1 MGTQAKQIEMD
12 KTAELY
18 KQLHEDRRKL
28 IEQWEESVNNMKSR
42 DNQLERLSEEYA
54 DNQQRKKLKEE
65 KMKDKKSAYDKAD
78 DESKK
83 LEEQITTLGRQLER
97 MRLDHVNVKAEHV
110 SFKDEVEILKNQLG
124 STESERTTTRKIMNM
139 KARTL
144 DAQKQKHETLQRNF
158 QAQQRSLD
166 DARQCTKE
174 KDAMSAEAERM
185 RNEMVH
191 TLKSLEKDVKLAKDN
206 LYKESQELAR
216 LRAGEADTLGEIS
229 GATSAIKNLQFQ
241 IGRLDTER
249 QRQQELLYA
258 VDFQSQ
264 LMQRKVARVSG
275 ERTVEEKEEF
285 NKKLE
290 QLGKQLEEQQTLHS
304 VLLAQNKRQDTEVKN
319 AQRILAGIHKEND
332 SMKGS
337 MEELELT
344 NTIMN
349 RTVGT
354 AIKEKEESLMQH
366 DVLRLEVKRLRQQL
380 NSKSESV
387 FSLENRKQ
395 QLRCADEERHKAA
408 IELAE
413 RKRKIY
419 NLKMKYENVLHKVK
433 REGDEETRSQA
444 YFVLKA
450 AQNKEELQRKGDEM
464 DNKIRKA
471 EREIRALENTLGHLL
486 ARNKRY
492 KENFQQATTQNQSEL
507 EEKQMLEDQSRAAN
521 EVLFRKKKAMA
532 QLDREEEEDRKRHEE
547 LQANL
552 KSLGVQRQNL
562 TAERDVLDHDL
573 HAQNPKLERAAATKE
588 SWTRR
593 AMEAGVELTAEAP
606 HTLDIDTKCL
616 KDLNQSVVA
625 SLGTALQEHPDVL
638 RLFVSLCA
646 EKGVVRP
653 PRPPSAA
660 SRPPSGRTSGLG
672 SQT

>member
-1 MGTQAKQIEMD
+1 
-12 KTAELY
+12 
-18 KQLHEDRRKL
+18 
-28 IEQWEESVNNMKSR
+28 VNNMKSR

-65 KMKDKKSAYDKAD
+65 KMKDKKSAYEKAD

-124 STESERTTTRKIMNM
+124 STESERTTTRNIMNM

-158 QAQQRSLD
+158 QAQERSLD

-304 VLLAQNKRQDTEVKN
+304 VLLVQNKRQDTEVKN

-395 QLRCADEERHKAA
+395 QLAISMEERQKELEVHQNVLKLQLRCADEERHKAA

-413 RKRKIY
+413 RKQKIY

-450 AQNKEELQRKGDEM
+450 AQNKEELQRKGDEL
-464 DNKIRKA
+464 DDKIRKA

-552 KSLGVQRQNL
+552 KSLEIQRQNL

-573 HAQNPKLERAAATKE
+573 HAQNPKLERVAATKE